1 MILKFDNKMPY
12 GSGYTKSKFVTNSF
26 KIIIC
31 YETMIIFKKS
41 INNGFYINT
50 MINFIFV
57 FLLLMKIT
65 LASSIANPI
74 AQPPLNG
81 EIKKFQLTKNK
92 TPIVEFSWVDN
103 NENQIKLSDFR
114 GKVVL
119 LNLWASWCAPCIREL
134 PSLDRLAKDLDPKQF
149 AIVVL
154 NLDRG
159 KNSIKKASF
168 ILNKK
173 LGLKNLK
180 FYKDPKK
187 LVGKLLGIR
196 ALPTTFL
203 FDATGRSIGKIEA
216 VVEWDEEDPKKFMKF
231 FRATPNFIDKLPER

>member
-1 MILKFDNKMPY
+1 MK
-12 GSGYTKSKFVTNSF
+12 
-26 KIIIC
+26 
-31 YETMIIFKKS
+31 
-41 INNGFYINT
+41 T
-50 MINFIFV
+50 MINFIFI
-57 FLLLMKIT
+57 FLLLIKIT
-65 LASSIANPI
+65 TASSIANPI

-81 EIKKFQLTKNK
+81 EMKKFQLAKNK
-92 TPIVEFSWVDN
+92 TSIVEFGWVDSS
-103 NENQIKLSDFR
+103 ENQIKLSDFR

-149 AIVVL
+149 AIIVL
-154 NLDRG
+154 SVDRG
-159 KNSIKKASF
+159 KNSIKKADF

-173 LGLKNLK
+173 LALKNLK

-203 FDATGRSIGKIEA
+203 FDAAGRSIGKIEA
-216 VVEWDEEDPKKFMKF
+216 AVEWDEKDPTKFIKF

>member
-1 MILKFDNKMPY
+1 M
-12 GSGYTKSKFVTNSF
+12 
-26 KIIIC
+26 
-31 YETMIIFKKS
+31 
-41 INNGFYINT
+41 
-50 MINFIFV
+50 
-57 FLLLMKIT
+57 
-65 LASSIANPI
+65 
-74 AQPPLNG
+74 
-81 EIKKFQLTKNK
+81 KKFQLAKNK
-92 TPIVEFSWVDN
+92 TSIVEFGWVDSS
-103 NENQIKLSDFR
+103 ENQIKLSDFR

-149 AIVVL
+149 AIIVL
-154 NLDRG
+154 SVDRG
-159 KNSIKKASF
+159 KNSIKKADF

-173 LGLKNLK
+173 LALKNLK

-203 FDATGRSIGKIEA
+203 FDAAGRSIGKIEA
-216 VVEWDEEDPKKFMKF
+216 AVEWDEKDPTKFIKF

>member
-1 MILKFDNKMPY
+1 MKTI
-12 GSGYTKSKFVTNSF
+12 
-26 KIIIC
+26 
-31 YETMIIFKKS
+31 
-41 INNGFYINT
+41 
-50 MINFIFV
+50 INFIFI
-57 FLLLMKIT
+57 FLLLIKIT
-65 LASSIANPI
+65 TASSIANPI

-81 EIKKFQLTKNK
+81 EMKKFQLAKNK
-92 TPIVEFSWVDN
+92 TSIVEFSWVDSS
-103 NENQIKLSDFR
+103 ENQIKLSDFR

-149 AIVVL
+149 AIIVL
-154 NLDRG
+154 SVDRG
-159 KNSIKKASF
+159 KNSIKKADF

-173 LGLKNLK
+173 LALKNLK

-203 FDATGRSIGKIEA
+203 FDAAGRSIGKIEA
-216 VVEWDEEDPKKFMKF
+216 AVEWDEKDPTKLIKF

>member
-1 MILKFDNKMPY
+1 MKTI
-12 GSGYTKSKFVTNSF
+12 
-26 KIIIC
+26 
-31 YETMIIFKKS
+31 
-41 INNGFYINT
+41 
-50 MINFIFV
+50 INFIFI
-57 FLLLMKIT
+57 FLLLIKIT
-65 LASSIANPI
+65 TASSIANPI
-74 AQPPLNG
+74 AQPTLNG
-81 EIKKFQLTKNK
+81 QMKKFQLAKNK
-92 TPIVEFSWVDN
+92 TSIVEFSWVDSS
-103 NENQIKLSDFR
+103 ENQIKLSDFR

-149 AIVVL
+149 AIIVL
-154 NLDRG
+154 SVDRG
-159 KNSIKKASF
+159 KNSIKKADF

-173 LGLKNLK
+173 LALKNLK

-203 FDATGRSIGKIEA
+203 FDAAGRSIGKIEA
-216 VVEWDEEDPKKFMKF
+216 AVEWDEKDPTKLIKF

>member
-41 INNGFYINT
+41 MNNGFYMNT
-50 MINFIFV
+50 MLNFIFV

-103 NENQIKLSDFR
+103 SESQIKLSDFK

-149 AIVVL
+149 AIIVL

-159 KNSIKKASF
+159 KNSIKKAGF

-173 LGLKNLK
+173 LALKNLK

-203 FDATGRSIGKIEA
+203 FDAAGRSIGKIEA
-216 VVEWDEEDPKKFMKF
+216 VVEWDEEDPKKFIKF

>member
-1 MILKFDNKMPY
+1 MK
-12 GSGYTKSKFVTNSF
+12 
-26 KIIIC
+26 
-31 YETMIIFKKS
+31 
-41 INNGFYINT
+41 T
-50 MINFIFV
+50 MINFIFI
-57 FLLLMKIT
+57 FLLLIKIT
-65 LASSIANPI
+65 TASSIANPI

-81 EIKKFQLTKNK
+81 EMKKFQLAKNK
-92 TPIVEFSWVDN
+92 TSIVEFSWVDSS
-103 NENQIKLSDFR
+103 ENQIKLSDFR

-149 AIVVL
+149 AIIVL
-154 NLDRG
+154 SVDRG
-159 KNSIKKASF
+159 KNSIKKADF

-173 LGLKNLK
+173 LALKNLK

-203 FDATGRSIGKIEA
+203 FDAAGRSIGKIEA
-216 VVEWDEEDPKKFMKF
+216 AVEWDEKDPTKLIKF